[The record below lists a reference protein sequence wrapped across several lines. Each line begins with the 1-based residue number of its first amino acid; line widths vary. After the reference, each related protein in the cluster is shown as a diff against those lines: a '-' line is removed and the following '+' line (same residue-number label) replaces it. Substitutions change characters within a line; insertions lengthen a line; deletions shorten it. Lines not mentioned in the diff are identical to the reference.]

1 MYLSPQSVAHS
12 VVMPGVFEESSSGV
26 SRPVRRKCAVV
37 FSNVKMPPSHVPD
50 NIRLSKLHSFM
61 EKVSNFKLYI
71 FGFKMLRGFC
81 CGNFALAQKFRIIT
95 KLTSCADFFFVGSA
109 LLIRLGRVGQGD
121 AVVTAE
127 GENI

>member
-1 MYLSPQSVAHS
+1 
-12 VVMPGVFEESSSGV
+12 
-26 SRPVRRKCAVV
+26 
-37 FSNVKMPPSHVPD
+37 
-50 NIRLSKLHSFM
+50 M
-61 EKVSNFKLYI
+61 EKVSNFKLYM

-95 KLTSCADFFFVGSA
+95 KLTSCADFFFVGGA

-127 GENI
+127 GKIFDN